1 MEVDIAFALSRTG
14 SFEKKHFGDAD
25 QYHIYHL
32 SNEEFTLRLEQ
43 DNIFKLMDEAPGHG
57 TRIKA
62 EKIIELLKQK
72 NVSVVVSRKFG
83 ANIKHIVNHFIPVEV
98 NEETPEIVKTVLL
111 KHMRW
116 LQEELDKQPDQYK
129 LFVINN
135 GILKVAVQKNS
146 RYNEERENLS

>member
-1 MEVDIAFALSRTG
+1 
-14 SFEKKHFGDAD
+14 
-25 QYHIYHL
+25 
-32 SNEEFTLRLEQ
+32 
-43 DNIFKLMDEAPGHG
+43 MDEAPGHG
-57 TRIKA
+57 TRAKA
-62 EKIIELLKQK
+62 ENIIELLKQE

-98 NEETPEIVKTVLL
+98 SEETPEIVKTILL

-135 GILKVAVQKNS
+135 GILKLAVQKNS
-146 RYNEERENLS
+146 RYNEERKNIS